1 MTSVISLSQL
11 NELPVESFTA
21 TLGSIFEHSPWI
33 AARAHVLRPF
43 SSRLQLLEAMLSVIQ
58 AASREEQLALI
69 CAHPDL
75 AGKAAIRNQ
84 LTPESTREQ
93 RGAGLDACTPEQ
105 FARLQALN
113 AEYRARFGFPFI
125 LAVRGHTSD
134 SVIAA
139 MAQRM
144 AHEPAA
150 EHATALQQIGLIGG
164 YRLADAVSNTAGA
177 EIMAMLHDLGLYS
190 EDAQGLTCSYLSAV
204 HGVTAARLREW
215 MLGAGL
221 HVHTDAVG
229 NVVGRWCCGRS
240 DAKTLM
246 TGSHYDTVVNGGK
259 YDGRLGIVVPIV
271 VAQQLRQQ
279 GRSLPFDLEILAFS
293 DEEGVRFKTT
303 FIGSGAIA
311 GQFDARILDNTDAAG
326 VTMRA
331 ALQSAG
337 LDPTRIPSLARD
349 PARQLG
355 YVEIHIE
362 QGPVLLNAQQA
373 LGVVT
378 GIAGSVRYLVT
389 ITGLA
394 GHAGTVPMG
403 LRRDAAAAAA
413 EVILAVEGRC
423 ARTPGVVGTVGQ
435 LNVPG
440 GAINV
445 IPGRCELSIDMRA
458 GADATRDAAVA
469 DVVQE
474 IEQIAARRNVEI
486 RLDKVMQAAAAPCTP
501 SMQARLARSITRV
514 TGEREPRHLP
524 SGAGHD
530 AMKMAALTEIGM
542 LFVRCGNGGI
552 SHHPDETMTLADAET
567 TAAAFTDF
575 LTSFQDEPTPQGSNM
590 GIKHGDQA

>member
-1 MTSVISLSQL
+1 VISLSQL
-11 NELPVESFTA
+11 NELPMESFTA
-21 TLGSIFEHSPWI
+21 TLGGIFEHSAWI
-33 AARAHVLRPF
+33 AERAHERRPF
-43 SSRLQLLEAMLSVIQ
+43 SSRLQLLEAMLSVMQ
-58 AASREEQLALI
+58 RASREEQLALI

-113 AEYRARFGFPFI
+113 AAYRTRFGFPFI
-125 LAVRGHTSD
+125 LAVRGHTPD
-134 SVIAA
+134 SVMAA
-139 MAQRM
+139 MEQRM

-177 EIMAMLHDLGLYS
+177 EIMAMLHDLALYS
-190 EDAQGLTCSYLSAV
+190 EDAQGLTCSYLSTV

-215 MLGAGL
+215 MLAAGL

-246 TGSHYDTVVNGGK
+246 TGSHYDTVVNAGK
-259 YDGRLGIVVPIV
+259 YDGRLGIIVPIV
-271 VAQQLRQQ
+271 VVQQLRQQ

-331 ALQSAG
+331 ALQRAG
-337 LDPTRIPSLARD
+337 HDPTRIASLARD

-413 EVILAVEGRC
+413 EVILAVERRC

-486 RLDKVMQAAAAPCTP
+486 RLDKVMQAAGAPCTP
-501 SMQARLARSITRV
+501 RMQARLARSITRV

-575 LTSFQDEPTPQGSNM
+575 LTSFQDEPPSQGSNM